1 MSLKRK
7 ADRHDGPI
15 ETHPEVGDGKA
26 YKLVKSEMV
35 LVEKN
40 KRRFVTLT
48 RMADNH
54 PFTMLCF
61 NFCAGKRPPDKF
73 VYQLE
78 CIVSG
83 EFTLV
88 NEEDAQLGQGANKKI
103 KLVRMRDNHPFT
115 ARCDSFCAGKR
126 PLDKFVYQLECIA
139 SGEFK
144 LVNEKDAQLGQG
156 AKKKIKVV
164 RTRDNHEFSM
174 RCDAFCAGKRPPA
187 KFVYQ
192 LECIVNGEF
201 TVVNDEDAQLGQGSA
216 KKITLVRT
224 RDNHKFTMKCAC
236 FCIGKRP
243 PAKFVYQLECIVNGE
258 FTVVNEEDAQLGQGS
273 GKKIELVRTHDQ
285 RHITERCD
293 VFCSRIC
300 FHCLEMSHCTYA
312 QNTCASCWCVQYPG
326 AALAVTPVEGNK
338 TEILVAAMLE
348 AHLGR
353 VRKEH
358 PTRDQKREDV
368 VLMSTML
375 AVAIDGVHHFFD
387 TNYGS
392 GLISCSE
399 VQRVDTDKCRWWFA
413 DHPGASYVR
422 MPQRP
427 AWRGYPVNQLKPISF
442 DFVNAIDYV
451 NQNPDLYGG
460 KVVFLEKTDRPT
472 LYGEHRRLLDVE
484 TIEHMTLDPRT
495 IDYGPNRITE
505 DKRAILS
512 Q

>member
-1 MSLKRK
+1 
-7 ADRHDGPI
+7 
-15 ETHPEVGDGKA
+15 
-26 YKLVKSEMV
+26 
-35 LVEKN
+35 
-40 KRRFVTLT
+40 
-48 RMADNH
+48 
-54 PFTMLCF
+54 
-61 NFCAGKRPPDKF
+61 

-88 NEEDAQLGQGANKKI
+88 DEEDAQLGQGFNKKI
-103 KLVRMRDNHPFT
+103 KLVR
-115 ARCDSFCAGKR
+115 
-126 PLDKFVYQLECIA
+126 
-139 SGEFK
+139 
-144 LVNEKDAQLGQG
+144 
-156 AKKKIKVV
+156 
-164 RTRDNHEFSM
+164 
-174 RCDAFCAGKRPPA
+174 
-187 KFVYQ
+187 
-192 LECIVNGEF
+192 
-201 TVVNDEDAQLGQGSA
+201 
-216 KKITLVRT
+216 
-224 RDNHKFTMKCAC
+224 
-236 FCIGKRP
+236 
-243 PAKFVYQLECIVNGE
+243 
-258 FTVVNEEDAQLGQGS
+258 
-273 GKKIELVRTHDQ
+273 THDE

-293 VFCSRIC
+293 MFCSRIC

-312 QNTCASCWCVQYPG
+312 PNTCASCWCVQYPG
-326 AALAVTPVEGNK
+326 AALAVTPAEGNK

-375 AVAIDGVHHFFD
+375 CVAIDGVHHFFD

-427 AWRGYPVNQLKPISF
+427 AWCGYPVNQLKPISF
-442 DFVNAIDYV
+442 DFVNVIDYV

-460 KVVFLEKTDRPT
+460 KVVFLEKMDRPT

>member
-7 ADRHDGPI
+7 ADCHEGPI

-26 YKLVKSEMV
+26 YQLVKSELV
-35 LVEKN
+35 LVGKN

-48 RMADNH
+48 RVADNH
-54 PFTMLCF
+54 PFTMRCDA
-61 NFCAGKRPPDKF
+61 FCAGKRPPAKF

-88 NEEDAQLGQGANKKI
+88 NEEDAQLGQGNGKKI
-103 KLVRMRDNHPFT
+103 KLVR
-115 ARCDSFCAGKR
+115 
-126 PLDKFVYQLECIA
+126 
-139 SGEFK
+139 
-144 LVNEKDAQLGQG
+144 
-156 AKKKIKVV
+156 
-164 RTRDNHEFSM
+164 TRDNHSFTS
-174 RCDAFCAGKRPPA
+174 RCTQFCAGHRPPD
-187 KFVYQ
+187 KLVYQ

-201 TVVNDEDAQLGQGSA
+201 TVVNDEDAQLGQGA
-216 KKITLVRT
+216 KNKIKLVRT
-224 RDNHKFTMKCAC
+224 RDNHPFTIRCDSFCA
-236 FCIGKRP
+236 GKRP
-243 PAKFVYQLECIVNGE
+243 PAKLVYQLECIVSGE
-258 FTVVNEEDAQLGQGS
+258 FTLVNGEDAQLGQGN
-273 GKKIELVRTHDQ
+273 GKKIKLIRTHDQ

-293 VFCSRIC
+293 LFCSRIC
-300 FHCLEMSHCTYA
+300 FHCMEMSHCTYA
-312 QNTCASCWCVQYPG
+312 PNTCASCWCVQYPG
-326 AALAVTPVEGNK
+326 AALAVSPDNGRK

-368 VLMSTML
+368 VLMSTMMC
-375 AVAIDGVHHFFD
+375 VAIDGSHHFVD
-387 TNYGS
+387 TYYGS
-392 GLISCSE
+392 TLMMCSE
-399 VQRVDTDKCRWWFA
+399 VQRGDTDKCRWWLA

-442 DFVNAIDYV
+442 DFVNAINYV
-451 NQNPDLYGG
+451 NQTPDLYGG

-484 TIEHMTLDPRT
+484 SIEHVTLDPRT

-505 DKRAILS
+505 DKRSILS

>member
-1 MSLKRK
+1 MSRKRK
-7 ADRHDGPI
+7 AECHEGPI
-15 ETHPEVGDGKA
+15 ETHPEIGEGKA
-26 YKLVKSEMV
+26 YKLVKSELV
-35 LVEKN
+35 LIGKQN
-40 KRRFVTLT
+40 RRFVTLE
-48 RMADNH
+48 RVADNH
-54 PFTMLCF
+54 EFTIRYDVL
-61 NFCAGKRPPDKF
+61 CAGHRPPEKL

-78 CIVSG
+78 CIVS
-83 EFTLV
+83 
-88 NEEDAQLGQGANKKI
+88 
-103 KLVRMRDNHPFT
+103 
-115 ARCDSFCAGKR
+115 
-126 PLDKFVYQLECIA
+126 
-139 SGEFK
+139 
-144 LVNEKDAQLGQG
+144 
-156 AKKKIKVV
+156 
-164 RTRDNHEFSM
+164 
-174 RCDAFCAGKRPPA
+174 
-187 KFVYQ
+187 
-192 LECIVNGEF
+192 
-201 TVVNDEDAQLGQGSA
+201 
-216 KKITLVRT
+216 
-224 RDNHKFTMKCAC
+224 
-236 FCIGKRP
+236 
-243 PAKFVYQLECIVNGE
+243 GE
-258 FTVVNEEDAQLGQGS
+258 FTVVNEEDAQLGQGN
-273 GKKIELVRTHDQ
+273 GKKIKLVRTRDNHPFTMRCDTFCLQGSRPPAKLVYQLECIVSGEFTVVNEKDTQLGQGARKKIKLVRTRDNHPFTMRCDTFCLDGSRPPAKLVYQLECIVTGEFKVVNDEDGQLGQGSAKRIELVRTHDE

-293 VFCSRIC
+293 HFCSRVC

-375 AVAIDGVHHFFD
+375 CVAIDGAHHFVD
-387 TNYGS
+387 TDYGS
-392 GLISCSE
+392 GLISSFE
-399 VQRVDTDKCRWWFA
+399 VQRVDTDKCRWWLA
-413 DHPGASYVR
+413 DHQGASYVR

-451 NQNPDLYGG
+451 NQNPELYGG

-484 TIEHMTLDPRT
+484 TIEHVTLDPNT

>member
-15 ETHPEVGDGKA
+15 ESHPEVGDDKP
-26 YKLVKSEMV
+26 YKIVKSELV
-35 LVEKN
+35 LIGKN
-40 KRRFVTLT
+40 KRRMVTLT

-54 PFTMLCF
+54 PFTMRCDH
-61 NFCAGKRPPDKF
+61 FCAGTRPPDKF

-88 NEEDAQLGQGANKKI
+88 NVEDAQLGQGNGKKI
-103 KLVRMRDNHPFT
+103 KL
-115 ARCDSFCAGKR
+115 
-126 PLDKFVYQLECIA
+126 
-139 SGEFK
+139 
-144 LVNEKDAQLGQG
+144 
-156 AKKKIKVV
+156 V
-164 RTRDNHEFSM
+164 RTRDNHEFAM
-174 RCDAFCAGKRPPA
+174 RCDNFCLQGNRPPA

-192 LECIVNGEF
+192 LECIVSGEF
-201 TVVNDEDAQLGQGSA
+201 TVVNDEDAQLGQGSG
-216 KKITLVRT
+216 KKIKLVRT
-224 RDNHKFTMKCAC
+224 RDNHPFTMRCDDFCA
-236 FCIGKRP
+236 GHRP
-243 PAKFVYQLECIVNGE
+243 PDKFAYQLECIVSGE
-258 FTVVNEEDAQLGQGS
+258 FTLVNEKDAQLGQGS
-273 GKKIELVRTHDQ
+273 NKKIKLVRTHDE

-293 VFCSRIC
+293 KFCSRVC

-312 QNTCASCWCVQYPG
+312 PNTCASCWCVQYPG
-326 AALAVTPVEGNK
+326 AALAVTPAEGNK

-358 PTRDQKREDV
+358 PTRDQKREDA

-375 AVAIDGVHHFFD
+375 GVAIDGAHHFVD
-387 TNYGS
+387 TDYGS
-392 GLISCSE
+392 GLISSVE
-399 VQRVDTDKCRWWFA
+399 VQRADTDKCRWWLA

-442 DFVNAIDYV
+442 DFVNAIHYV
-451 NQNPDLYGG
+451 NQNPELYGG
-460 KVVFLEKTDRPT
+460 KVIFLEKTDRST

-484 TIEHMTLDPRT
+484 SIEHVTLDPST

>member
-15 ETHPEVGDGKA
+15 ESHPEVGDDKP
-26 YKLVKSEMV
+26 YKIVKSELV
-35 LVEKN
+35 LVGKN
-40 KRRFVTLT
+40 KRRMVTLV
-48 RMADNH
+48 RVADNH
-54 PFTMLCF
+54 PFTMRYD
-61 NFCAGKRPPDKF
+61 NFCDGKRPLAKF

-88 NEEDAQLGQGANKKI
+88 NEEDLQLGQGFNKKI
-103 KLVRMRDNHPFT
+103 KL
-115 ARCDSFCAGKR
+115 
-126 PLDKFVYQLECIA
+126 
-139 SGEFK
+139 
-144 LVNEKDAQLGQG
+144 
-156 AKKKIKVV
+156 V
-164 RTRDNHEFSM
+164 RTRDNHEFTM
-174 RCDAFCAGKRPPA
+174 RCDNFCLQGNRPPD
-187 KFVYQ
+187 KLVYQ
-192 LECIVNGEF
+192 LECIVSGEF
-201 TVVNDEDAQLGQGSA
+201 TLVNDEDAQLGQGNG

-224 RDNHKFTMKCAC
+224 RD
-236 FCIGKRP
+236 
-243 PAKFVYQLECIVNGE
+243 
-258 FTVVNEEDAQLGQGS
+258 
-273 GKKIELVRTHDQ
+273 Q

-293 VFCSRIC
+293 MFCSRIC

-326 AALAVTPVEGNK
+326 AALAVTPMEGNK

-353 VRKEH
+353 VSKEP
-358 PTRDQKREDV
+358 PTRDDKREDV

-375 AVAIDGVHHFFD
+375 CVAIDGAHHFVD
-387 TNYGS
+387 TDYGPC
-392 GLISCSE
+392 LISCSE
-399 VQRVDTDKCRWWFA
+399 VQRVDTDKCRWWLA

-484 TIEHMTLDPRT
+484 SIEHVTLDPRT

-505 DKRAILS
+505 DKRTILS